1 MVCRTDRPGSHW
13 VTGGFD
19 QLDSPCTATPCMLLK
34 KKSAGYLTLPGGHR
48 MGLTGEAVL
57 TDSDRVRN
65 IKHISC
71 VNIRI
76 SHEIRGAADAV
87 LLFLYRDGHFLN
99 TLILSPPGCGKTT
112 LLRDIVR
119 QVSDGNSCGP
129 GVTVGIVDERS
140 EIAGSFQGRA
150 QNDVGMRTDI
160 LDSCPKAEGMMLL
173 IRSMA
178 PKVIG
183 VDELGSEE
191 DIRALKKAICCG
203 CCSVLATI
211 HAGSLEEAESRLSGM
226 KLDEIKIFDRY
237 VILARQ
243 EGKCAVDAVLDGGRK
258 LLAGRAPC

>member
-1 MVCRTDRPGSHW
+1 MTQREDILRIFPERMRPRWKKTAGFAQQLQEIRLRVGKPVLLYIDGREFFQEESGDVVCRTDRPA
-13 VTGGFD
+13 VTAQEDLD
-19 QLDSPCTATPCMLLK
+19 QLIAYACSYSMYAFEEEI
-34 KKSAGYLTLPGGHR
+34 SRGYLTLPGGHR

-87 LLFLYRDGHFLN
+87 LPFLYMDGHFLN

-140 EIAGSFQGRA
+140 EIAGTFQGGRRMMWECA
-150 QNDVGMRTDI
+150 QISLTAV
-160 LDSCPKAEGMMLL
+160 PK
-173 IRSMA
+173 R
-178 PKVIG
+178 KV
-183 VDELGSEE
+183 
-191 DIRALKKAICCG
+191 
-203 CCSVLATI
+203 
-211 HAGSLEEAESRLSGM
+211 
-226 KLDEIKIFDRY
+226 
-237 VILARQ
+237 
-243 EGKCAVDAVLDGGRK
+243 
-258 LLAGRAPC
+258 